1 MRLFENL
8 KGLLENREELKRV
21 YQLWWLGKI
30 KEEERKERDIEI

>member
-21 YQLWWLGKI
+21 YQLWWLGNKR
-30 KEEERKERDIEI
+30 RKQKK